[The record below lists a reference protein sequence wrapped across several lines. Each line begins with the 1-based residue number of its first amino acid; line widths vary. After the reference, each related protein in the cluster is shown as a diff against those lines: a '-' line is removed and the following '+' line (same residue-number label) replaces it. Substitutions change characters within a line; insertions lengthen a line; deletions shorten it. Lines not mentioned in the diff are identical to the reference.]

1 MERTTQ
7 IHSHFERVSW
17 LGCGGLV
24 VVVVAGGE
32 KGEVWAV
39 WLLLS
44 G

>member
-7 IHSHFERVSW
+7 THSHFERVSR
-17 LGCGGLV
+17 LGCGGL

-32 KGEVWAV
+32 KGEVW
-39 WLLLS
+39 LLLS